1 MNATIFPTK
10 YKGFLLIELVIAIG
24 IFSLVALLSLSF
36 YWHIIKLNLENEMK
50 INAINIA
57 SSYLEDL
64 QSSKNISQ
72 EFIVEQKYKVK
83 IEPIFIKKGQY
94 KKKFVIVKI
103 IVSWDIYEKIK
114 SVSFVTGIII

>member
-103 IVSWDIYEKIK
+103 IVSWDIYEKNK